1 MSDAFTKMIDSIVT
15 GADAVPETVKKAK
28 GTVIRD
34 GRKPAAKAKKAAK
47 VEAPVVEIPAEELEV
62 MYEAIKTVNKE
73 LKAPA
78 DELVEVVVKPAAKE
92 EKGES
97 KASIALSIVRS
108 FDGSRKECI
117 AAIMERCGMSTA
129 GATTYYYNAKKALAK
144 AA

>member
-15 GADAVPETVKKAK
+15 GADAVPATVKKAK

-34 GRKPAAKAKKAAK
+34 GRKPAAKAKKAVK
-47 VEAPVVEIPAEELEV
+47 VEAPVVKTPAE
-62 MYEAIKTVNKE
+62 
-73 LKAPA
+73 
-78 DELVEVVVKPAAKE
+78 ELVEVVVKPAAKE